1 MQFQKSRIL
10 LNLSKIKQVVK
21 EHYEIDN
28 TDRWIEDTYEF
39 MLPNYHTNL
48 PSDYKHN
55 VDKLSLYNTDM
66 ILNEHWFRS
75 DTFDTNGDG
84 QISRDE
90 LANVLKSLGEDVGED
105 VIDYMME

>member
-1 MQFQKSRIL
+1 M
-10 LNLSKIKQVVK
+10 NLSKIKQVVK
-21 EHYEIDN
+21 KHYEIDN

-75 DTFDTNGDG
+75 DTFDTNDDG
-84 QISRDE
+84 ILFLGCSLTLGVGIDDE
-90 LANVLKSLGEDVGED
+90 Q
-105 VIDYMME
+105 